1 MSIKRHGKD
10 LSARYWGKKVVN
22 AIYKG
27 VRLIWSSIRSCFGTG
42 TWVGEK
48 PWIGDDIWKNN

>member
-1 MSIKRHGKD
+1 MSIKKHGKD

>member
-10 LSARYWGKKVVN
+10 LSARYWGKKIVN